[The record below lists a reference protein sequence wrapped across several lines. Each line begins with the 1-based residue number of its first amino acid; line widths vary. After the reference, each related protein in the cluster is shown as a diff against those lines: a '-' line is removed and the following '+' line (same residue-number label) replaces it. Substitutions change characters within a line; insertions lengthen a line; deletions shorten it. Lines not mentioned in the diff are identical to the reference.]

1 MHDYLKNVLT
11 EQYGMEVTE
20 ENDRPEEYQVYAE
33 NRLIKTFITSPFDE
47 IPKWQVRFSTV
58 AAFDRWGN
66 SCGVWEKFDTEIEVI
81 NYLKEMMFEIY
92 EDLLKYLSNEYRELF
107 DLLDKMEEEE
117 YKNEK

>member
-20 ENDRPEEYQVYAE
+20 ENDRLEEYQVYAE
-33 NRLIKTFITSPFDE
+33 NKLIKTFITSPFDE

-58 AAFDRWGN
+58 AAFDRWSN
-66 SCGVWEKFDTEIEVI
+66 SCGVRESFDTEAEAI
-81 NYLKEMMFEIY
+81 NYLKEMKFEIY
-92 EDLLKYLSNEYRELF
+92 EDLLKYLSNEYRELW
-107 DLLDKMEEEE
+107 DLLDEMEEEE